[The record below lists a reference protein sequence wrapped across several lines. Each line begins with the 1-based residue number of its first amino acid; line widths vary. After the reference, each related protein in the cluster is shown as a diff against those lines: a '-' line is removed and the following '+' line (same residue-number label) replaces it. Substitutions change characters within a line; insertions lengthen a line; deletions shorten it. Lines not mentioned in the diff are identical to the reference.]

1 MSSIQAKHCFFAH
14 VLPLT
19 SQLPALTS
27 RSHGFLGRLREGG
40 DTICGHKNENP
51 EYPNGGGRGGVCGE
65 GRGGALNRPM
75 SCNGSIS
82 GGVIAAASLTP
93 D

>member
-1 MSSIQAKHCFFAH
+1 MVSLDVCGKGGTQSAGIKMKIQNT
-14 VLPLT
+14 LM
-19 SQLPALTS
+19 
-27 RSHGFLGRLREGG
+27 EGA
-40 DTICGHKNENP
+40 
-51 EYPNGGGRGGVCGE
+51 GGVCVGRGG
-65 GRGGALNRPM
+65 GGALNRPM